1 MKHPDDD
8 LPAFVNGTLPASER
22 EAIQTHLAGCEQCRE
37 EVHWLATLREQM
49 QNDPLPAVNEMG
61 MARLM
66 KAVRQEEKQT
76 ATSAPGWWRGA
87 LAAAVLVVVAQF
99 GVIAVQWQP
108 DTVYRPLGET
118 VQSPRIQVRF
128 AETATE
134 IQIREV
140 LERIEGQIVEGP
152 SALGLYLVSVPDD
165 ASVQAAAETLQAAGD
180 VVEQAMVESAQ

>member
-76 ATSAPGWWRGA
+76 ATSTPGWWRGA

-140 LERIEGQIVEGP
+140 LARIEGQIVEGP

-165 ASVQAAAETLQAAGD
+165 ASLEAAAEILWAADG

>member
-8 LPAFVNGTLPASER
+8 LPAFVNGTLPASDR
-22 EAIQTHLAGCEQCRE
+22 DAIQAHLAGCEQCRE

-66 KAVRQEEKQT
+66 KAVRDEEKQT

-99 GVIAVQWQP
+99 GVITSQWQQE
-108 DTVYRPLGET
+108 TVYRPLGET
-118 VQSPRIQVRF
+118 VEDARIQVRF
-128 AETATE
+128 VETASE
-134 IQIREV
+134 AQIRELLDRV
-140 LERIEGQIVEGP
+140 EGQIVAGP
-152 SALGLYLVSVPDD
+152 SALGLYLIAVPDG
-165 ASVQAAAETLQAAGD
+165 ASVEQAATTLRSAEGI
-180 VVEQAMVESAQ
+180 VEQAMVESAE